1 MIEALI
7 IDYVKADPHTTQK
20 AIIEASGKS
29 KRSIQ
34 EGFASLQA
42 RGVLVMEGS
51 KQKPTWVLREKSH

>member
-7 IDYVKADPHTTQK
+7 IDYVKANPQTTQK
-20 AIIEASGKS
+20 EIIETSEKS

-34 EGFASLQA
+34 DGFADLQA

-51 KQKPTWVLREKSH
+51 RMKPTWVVKED